1 MTKQTLDLSA
11 SDQPVRIERVGGS
24 LKVEAWEKQE
34 LEWTGEFVEVVHGTA
49 GLQIS
54 CAGDLGLKVPR
65 EAALRIEFIG
75 HDLEMQ
81 ELSGP
86 IDISFVGSDLRLRNL
101 SGQVTFHGFVG
112 GSTTLENVSRVASA
126 SGGPGPFGVG
136 GEAVWQKIGK
146 AMGRSD
152 EQRRKIEKKIWRAE
166 RKLNRV
172 RVGIDRE
179 GARWTWSAGPHPAP
193 GAEARP
199 GASDEERATILRML
213 QEKKISAEEADR
225 LLGALEGEG
234 S

>member
-1 MTKQTLDLSA
+1 MTKQTLAMTA
-11 SDQPVRIERVGGS
+11 SDQAVRIERVGGS
-24 LKVEAWEKQE
+24 LKVEGWEKQE
-34 LEWTGEFVEVVHGTA
+34 LEATGDFVDVVHGAA

-54 CAGDLGLKVPR
+54 CAGDLELKVPR

-81 ELSGP
+81 DLSGP
-86 IDISFVGSDLRLRNL
+86 IDISFVGADLRLRSL
-101 SGQVTFHGFVG
+101 TGQVTFHGFVG
-112 GSTTLENVSRVASA
+112 GNTTLENVSRVASA

-152 EQRRKIEKKIWRAE
+152 EQRRKIEKKIWKAE

-179 GARWTWSAGPHPAP
+179 GARWTWGVGSRPGP
-193 GAEARP
+193 GTEAHA

-213 QEKKISAEEADR
+213 QEKKITAEEADR